1 MSLKMKLK
9 NNQLTIGSWLSFGF
23 PPIAEMMAKAGY
35 DWLVVDMEHT
45 GIATNEMFQMI
56 QVIDL
61 AGCTPLVRVGA
72 NDPLLIKRA
81 MDSGAH
87 GVIVPMICTPDEAK
101 MAVDSIYYPPRGSRG
116 VGLSRAQDYGLG
128 FERYKEWAEKE
139 TILIAQ
145 IEHYKAAG
153 SIDEILAVDGIDGFI
168 IGPYDLSG
176 SLGHPGNF
184 EHPDVVACLDKVTA
198 GMKRSPK
205 AGGVH
210 VVMPDEDLLRK
221 RIEEGYTFVAY
232 GDDMVFLAEKLRDDS
247 AIVNDLL
254 KNR

>member
-1 MSLKMKLK
+1 LSLKTKLK

-145 IEHYKAAG
+145 IEHYTAAD
-153 SIDEILAVDGIDGFI
+153 SIDEILAVDGVDGFI

-184 EHPDVVACLDKVTA
+184 GHPDVVACLDKVTA
-198 GMKRSPK
+198 GMQRSPK

-221 RIEEGYTFVAY
+221 RVEEGYTFVAY

>member
-1 MSLKMKLK
+1 MSLKKKLQ
-9 NNQLTIGSWLSFGF
+9 NDELTIGSWLSFGY
-23 PPIAEMMAKAGY
+23 PPIAEMMAKVGY
-35 DWLVVDMEHT
+35 EWLVVDMEHT

-56 QVIDL
+56 QVIEL
-61 AGCTPLVRVGA
+61 SGCAPLVRVGA
-72 NDPLLIKRA
+72 NDALLIKRA

-87 GVIVPMICTPDEAK
+87 GVIVPMVCTADDAK

-128 FERYKEWAEKE
+128 FERYKAWAEEE
-139 TILIAQ
+139 TVLIAQ
-145 IEHYKAAG
+145 IEHYRAAEC
-153 SIDEILAVDGIDGFI
+153 IDEILAVDGIDGFI

-184 EHPDVVACLDKVTA
+184 EHPDVVACLDRVTSA
-198 GMKRSPK
+198 MKQSPK

-210 VVMPDEDLLRK
+210 VVMPDEDLLR
-221 RIEEGYTFVAY
+221 RRVGEGYSFIAY

-247 AIVNDLL
+247 AIVTELL
-254 KNR
+254 NNG

>member
-1 MSLKMKLK
+1 MSLKTRLK
-9 NNQLTIGSWLSFGF
+9 NGELTIGSWLSFGF

-35 DWLVVDMEHT
+35 EWLVVDMEHT

-56 QVIDL
+56 QVIEL
-61 AGCTPLVRVGA
+61 AGSVPLVRVGA

-87 GVIVPMICTPDEAK
+87 GVIVPMICTAEEARR
-101 MAVDSIYYPPRGSRG
+101 AVDSTYYPPRGSRG

-128 FERYKEWAEKE
+128 FERYKDWAAEE
-139 TILIAQ
+139 TVVIAQ
-145 IEHYKAAG
+145 IEHYRGAEE
-153 SIDEILAVDGIDGFI
+153 IDAILAVDGIDGFI

-184 EHPDVVACLDKVTA
+184 SHPDVEACLQKVTD
-198 GMKRSPK
+198 GMHRSPK

-210 VVMPDEDLLRK
+210 VVMPDPNLLR
-221 RIEEGYTFVAY
+221 RRVADGYRFIAY
-232 GDDMVFLAEKLRDDS
+232 GDDMIFLAEKLRDDT
-247 AIVNDLL
+247 AVVLDLL